1 MDADREA
8 QSPQQEPPG
17 EAGPYGAP
25 SRDLAAGLAADVVL
39 DRSADVG
46 PAPELDETRAL
57 ELLAGTPV
65 GRVVY
70 TLGALPAVL
79 PVPFRV
85 DEHGG
90 VLFAVDAGSELVR
103 AVDGAVTAFEADDV
117 DDGDGT
123 GWFVTVLGRAEVR
136 PAEVAGG
143 DGFAGP
149 DPAVARTGPACEDR
163 PTARSEVLIRIG
175 PELVV
180 GRRLAAGP

>member
-8 QSPQQEPPG
+8 QSPQPEPPG
-17 EAGPYGAP
+17 RSRPGGAR
-25 SRDLAAGLAADVVL
+25 SRDLAAGLVVDVVM

-46 PAPELDETRAL
+46 PGPELDEARAL
-57 ELLAGTPV
+57 ELLAASPV

-136 PAEVAGG
+136 PAEGFEAA
-143 DGFAGP
+143 DGAA
-149 DPAVARTGPACEDR
+149 PAVARSGPACADR
-163 PTARSEVLIRIG
+163 PADRREVLIRIG

>member
-17 EAGPYGAP
+17 RARPGGAR
-25 SRDLAAGLAADVVL
+25 SRELAAGPVVDVVA
-39 DRSADVG
+39 DRSPDVG
-46 PAPELDETRAL
+46 PGPELDEARAL

-90 VLFAVDAGSELVR
+90 VLFAVDAGSELVQ

-136 PAEVAGG
+136 PVEVGG
-143 DGFAGP
+143 DGLPGP

-163 PTARSEVLIRIG
+163 PPARREVLIRIG